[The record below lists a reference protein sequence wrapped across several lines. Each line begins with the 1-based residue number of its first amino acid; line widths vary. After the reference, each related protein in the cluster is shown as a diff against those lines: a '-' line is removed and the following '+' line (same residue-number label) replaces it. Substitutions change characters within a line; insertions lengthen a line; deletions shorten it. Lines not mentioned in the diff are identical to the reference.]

1 MAKKSSKKK
10 NSKKT
15 RKSKC
20 PNAKDS
26 TFCLGQCAPRFK
38 CDLPNLDHKSQ
49 GRKHSFSK
57 TFKKHEQEVWFHVKE
72 AERQLRRSHGDRG
85 LT

>member
-1 MAKKSSKKK
+1 MAKNSSNKK

-20 PNAKDS
+20 PRAKDF
-26 TFCLGQCAPRFK
+26 TFCLGDCGSRFK

-57 TFKKHEQEVWFHVKE
+57 NFKKHEQELWFHVKE
-72 AERQLRRSHGDRG
+72 AERQLRRSHGDKE
-85 LT
+85 LI

>member
-1 MAKKSSKKK
+1 MAKNSSNKK

-20 PNAKDS
+20 PYAKDS

-38 CDLPNLDHKSQ
+38 CDLPNMDHKTQ
-49 GRKHSFSK
+49 GRKRSHAK
-57 TFKKHEQEVWFHVKE
+57 QFKKHEQELWFHVKQ
-72 AERQLRRSHGDRG
+72 AERQLRRSHGDQR
-85 LT
+85 LI

>member
-1 MAKKSSKKK
+1 MAKNSSNKK

-20 PNAKDS
+20 PYAKDS

-38 CDLPNLDHKSQ
+38 CDLPYMDHKTQ
-49 GRKHSFSK
+49 GRKRSHAK
-57 TFKKHEQEVWFHVKE
+57 NFKKHEQELWFHVKQS
-72 AERQLRRSHGDRG
+72 ERQLRRSHGDRG
-85 LT
+85 FI